1 MCIGDWY
8 NMLYEIQERI
18 GYDEWSTVSDP
29 IPKARAEAML
39 VAFIAADDGGGE
51 YKIAPVKESEL

>member
-1 MCIGDWY
+1 MSIGDWC
-8 NMLYEIQERI
+8 NMLYELQERV
-18 GYDEWSTVSDP
+18 GYDEWIVVSDP
-29 IPKARAEAML
+29 MPKARAEAML